1 MNGLE
6 SPPNAF
12 DSKNSRSNAFT
23 LLELFE
29 LDVVIRF
36 GFKFEGAELS
46 PPFVVVMGAGM
57 EFGGM
62 KVTESLPTRVVG
74 ARFFPATRSRE
85 IARVSSLNSTES
97 MFGGGWQYRS
107 FAFT

>member
-12 DSKNSRSNAFT
+12 DSKNSWSRAFT

-29 LDVVIRF
+29 LEVIT
-36 GFKFEGAELS
+36 GFEGA
-46 PPFVVVMGAGM
+46 VAGM

-62 KVTESLPTRVVG
+62 KVTESFPTRVVG
-74 ARFFPATRSRE
+74 ARFFPATRSSE
-85 IARVSSLNSTES
+85 IARVSSLNPTES
-97 MFGGGWQYRS
+97 TSGGG
-107 FAFT
+107 

>member
-12 DSKNSRSNAFT
+12 DSKNSWSRAFT

-29 LDVVIRF
+29 LEVITGFERVIPSWVV
-36 GFKFEGAELS
+36 
-46 PPFVVVMGAGM
+46 AGM

-62 KVTESLPTRVVG
+62 KVTESFPTRVVG
-74 ARFFPATRSRE
+74 ARFFPATRSSE
-85 IARVSSLNSTES
+85 IARVSSLNPTES
-97 MFGGGWQYRS
+97 TSGGGWQYNS
-107 FAFT
+107 FALT

>member
-6 SPPNAF
+6 SPPNTF
-12 DSKNSRSNAFT
+12 DSKNSRSRSFT

-29 LDVVIRF
+29 LDVVVRF
-36 GFKFEGAELS
+36 GGAEPS
-46 PPFVVVMGAGM
+46 FVVAGT

-62 KVTESLPTRVVG
+62 KVTEPFPTRVVG
-74 ARFFPATRSRE
+74 ARFFPATRSSE

-97 MFGGGWQYRS
+97 MLGGGWQYNS

>member
-12 DSKNSRSNAFT
+12 DSKNSWSRAFT

-29 LDVVIRF
+29 LGVST
-36 GFKFEGAELS
+36 GSEGVDPS
-46 PPFVVVMGAGM
+46 PVVVGTKL
-57 EFGGM
+57 GGM
-62 KVTESLPTRVVG
+62 KVTESFPTRVVG

-85 IARVSSLNSTES
+85 IARVSSLKSTGS
-97 MFGGGWQYRS
+97 TLGGGWQYNS
-107 FAFT
+107 FALT

>member
-12 DSKNSRSNAFT
+12 DSKNSRSRAFT

-29 LDVVIRF
+29 LDVIIV
-36 GFKFEGAELS
+36 FEGVEPS
-46 PPFVVVMGAGM
+46 SFVAAGT

-62 KVTESLPTRVVG
+62 KVTESFPTRVVG
-74 ARFFPATRSRE
+74 ARFFLATRSSK

-97 MFGGGWQYRS
+97 TLGGGWQYNN
-107 FAFT
+107 FALT

>member
-12 DSKNSRSNAFT
+12 DSKNSWSRAFT

-29 LDVVIRF
+29 LVIT
-36 GFKFEGAELS
+36 GFDGTDPSLAT
-46 PPFVVVMGAGM
+46 MGV
-57 EFGGM
+57 EFDGM
-62 KVTESLPTRVVG
+62 KVTESFPTRVVG

-85 IARVSSLNSTES
+85 IARVSSLKSTES
-97 MFGGGWQYRS
+97 TSGGGWQYS
-107 FAFT
+107 NFALT

>member
-6 SPPNAF
+6 SPPNVF
-12 DSKNSRSNAFT
+12 DSKNSWSRAFT

-29 LDVVIRF
+29 LEVII
-36 GFKFEGAELS
+36 GFEGVGPS
-46 PPFVVVMGAGM
+46 FVVTRT

-62 KVTESLPTRVVG
+62 KVTESFPTRVVG
-74 ARFFPATRSRE
+74 ARFFPATRSSE
-85 IARVSSLNSTES
+85 ISRVSSLNPTES
-97 MFGGGWQYRS
+97 TLGGGWQYNS